1 MYILANLTCPLDVR
15 LHNLISMNIF
25 FTIKDHSFSL
35 AFFFIIVKRKPKK
48 RLLLKS
54 GPGPWKTWTLKK
66 KTIWKIL
73 LTLIQLI
80 WMTQFFFHHSR
91 HVATAFVY
99 IACVT
104 CSNKRIEKSYDAIS
118 LGMISKIK
126 TTRHTSEL
134 Q

>member
-1 MYILANLTCPLDVR
+1 MYIFANLTCPLDVR

-104 CSNKRIEKSYDAIS
+104 CSNKRIEKRYDAIS